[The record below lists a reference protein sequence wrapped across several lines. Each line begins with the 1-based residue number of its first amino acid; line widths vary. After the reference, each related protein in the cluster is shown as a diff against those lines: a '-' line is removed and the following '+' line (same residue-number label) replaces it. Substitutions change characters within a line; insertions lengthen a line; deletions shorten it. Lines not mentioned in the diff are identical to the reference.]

1 MKHYAIEEWVDFNRG
16 VVGAGASRCD
26 VGAPSGRMSGLHPS
40 FWFPLEIVRYLCE
53 GCRSEA
59 PEAALRLARAIFPS
73 RISNGPKR
81 GSRLPVEMIFDSL
94 LMPATAGLRSSWQV
108 GWQGLYR
115 AGDCSVDLRIEP
127 ELKSSRAA
135 VIGQITSHVLPA
147 VEMGNLPVSLRAGKL
162 VVAETVS
169 NRFGEFQ
176 MEYEQQTQLKLCIS
190 FRDSKSIQVPL
201 KKFTSQHLA
210 ATAGAGCQNTRS
222 GTTVA
227 ENRETHMSRRLH
239 IPMRLP
245 LLIALFSLGA
255 FAEDF
260 YFVKV
265 QGDVNEL
272 ARRHGLTVVKSLG
285 GSAANLHVLSSSGRD
300 PQTVL
305 HSLGAEFSVRTVE
318 SDSAVVL
325 PGIRPA
331 SAVVRPAAST
341 TAISISS
348 TLVRYHNSFVAS
360 GYLNQPAT
368 RLINLANAQNLATGA
383 GIVATIDTG
392 ADFTHPGLVPALTAG
407 WDFVNNL
414 PLGQELADINTGG
427 GTLSQ
432 ETTPILDQETTP
444 ILDGGTAI
452 VLTQETTPILDQ
464 ETTPILD
471 GTKYPAYGHGTM
483 VASLIHLV
491 APDARIMPL
500 RAFGANGSATVSQ
513 IVAAIHYAVEH
524 KADVINM
531 SFSISVGLPGV
542 EGCD

>member
-1 MKHYAIEEWVDFNRG
+1 
-16 VVGAGASRCD
+16 
-26 VGAPSGRMSGLHPS
+26 
-40 FWFPLEIVRYLCE
+40 
-53 GCRSEA
+53 
-59 PEAALRLARAIFPS
+59 
-73 RISNGPKR
+73 
-81 GSRLPVEMIFDSL
+81 
-94 LMPATAGLRSSWQV
+94 
-108 GWQGLYR
+108 
-115 AGDCSVDLRIEP
+115 
-127 ELKSSRAA
+127 
-135 VIGQITSHVLPA
+135 
-147 VEMGNLPVSLRAGKL
+147 
-162 VVAETVS
+162 
-169 NRFGEFQ
+169 
-176 MEYEQQTQLKLCIS
+176 
-190 FRDSKSIQVPL
+190 
-201 KKFTSQHLA
+201 
-210 ATAGAGCQNTRS
+210 
-222 GTTVA
+222 
-227 ENRETHMSRRLH
+227 
-239 IPMRLP
+239 MRLP
-245 LLIALFSLGA
+245 LLIALFSLAA

-272 ARRHGLTVVKSLG
+272 ARRHGLTVVKSLA

-531 SFSISVGLPGV
+531 SFSIASDSQALKDAIDYAFNNGLILVAAAGNDGQAATVYPASYSNVMGVAATDDFLQRAAFSNFGSPLVTLAAPGQDIIAMYPKNHYAKV
-542 EGCD
+542 SGTSFSAPLVAGGAALLVDLNKKIDGTAASAALSHADALAPALELGAGELDLYQACLNLSRKSSGNNDQ